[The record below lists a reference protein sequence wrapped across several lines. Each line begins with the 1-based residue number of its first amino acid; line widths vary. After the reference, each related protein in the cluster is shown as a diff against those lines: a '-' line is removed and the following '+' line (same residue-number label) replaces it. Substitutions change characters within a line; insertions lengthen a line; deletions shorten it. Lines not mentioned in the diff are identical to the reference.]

1 VALRDAGGDTF
12 GYAPERA
19 FPVIYADDVERSA
32 RFYAE
37 LGFEEHFRLPS
48 DGEPGYVGLRRGGW
62 ELAVVTAESPQGL
75 IGVEI
80 GSKPRFEM
88 FVYVADVDRRIEQLR
103 GAGVSVLREPE
114 DMFWGERVAWVADP
128 DGNPVALAAGGGQ
141 D

>member
-1 VALRDAGGDTF
+1 VGCSL
-12 GYAPERA
+12 
-19 FPVIYADDVERSA
+19 
-32 RFYAE
+32 RFYEE

-48 DGEPGYVGLRRGGW
+48 DGEPGYVGLRRGDW
-62 ELAVVTAESPQGL
+62 ELAVVTAQSPQQL

-88 FVYVADVDRRIEQLR
+88 FVYVADVDRQVAQLR
-103 GAGVSVLREPE
+103 GAGVSVLREAE

-128 DGNPVALAAGGGQ
+128 DGNPVALAAGAGQ

>member
-1 VALRDAGGDTF
+1 V
-12 GYAPERA
+12 PERA
-19 FPVIYADDVERSA
+19 FPVIYAEDVGRSL
-32 RFYAE
+32 RFYEE

-48 DGEPGYVGLRRGGW
+48 DGEPGYVGLRRGDW
-62 ELAVVTAESPQGL
+62 ELAVVTAQSPQQL

-88 FVYVADVDRRIEQLR
+88 FVYVADVDRQVAQLR
-103 GAGVSVLREPE
+103 GAGVSVLREAE

-128 DGNPVALAAGGGQ
+128 DGNPVALAAGAGQ